1 MIRSKLILLRLTG
14 VLLFLAASPFG
25 ANAQW
30 INQTNILVNGWN
42 SVYLNVDAS
51 HDTIDNLVWKDN
63 ASPIQDI
70 WMWNPTTG
78 TAQYL
83 TDPSSPLSARSQ
95 WQQWA
100 RSNVNIVT
108 NQLTR
113 LLANKAFL
121 VRSTNAGNYSWV
133 IKGRP
138 APPNYQ
144 WTTSGENFIGFP
156 VDPTRSI
163 TFNKYLSDA
172 PLFANTAQIFRY
184 VGGALSAT
192 NPQAV
197 QDATLVNIQRGQ
209 AYWVRSP
216 DFNNYYAPFTVSGA
230 GSGIA
235 FGTTLGQSRI
245 TLANNT
251 DQPLTV
257 YLNLLQSEPPPNGQT
272 VISAMPPVLIRG
284 GLNITNLTYG
294 YTALNGRPNFPILL
308 EASGQPGASLDVIV
322 GLNRSAL
329 TNWSQGELLAATLR
343 ITDSTQLAQ
352 IDLPV
357 TASVADQYGLWVG
370 SATVNAVDQYLNTYY
385 TANTLLELTNTLR
398 SLNIL
403 TNTVA
408 KGTGLL
414 GEYWTKGTDWYTSAP
429 ALTRVDR
436 TINVAGTTVPPSDAI
451 SGTDYTV
458 RWVGSVQTLKTSYQS
473 EDYKFTINAD
483 DKIKLWINDL
493 AIAEGTSSTAKD
505 YSGSLTLLP
514 GDFYTIKI
522 EYAQGSGSATCKLYW
537 ESSVQVTNT
546 AGVVSTV
553 VVTPKQ
559 LIPAAQLYN
568 SKDVFIGY
576 RDGNTY
582 QVDSASGRI
591 LELTSTS
598 GAYLSTSTTVP
609 NASVPV
615 GFDLRLILHAG
626 TNTAANSS
634 TLTLLQHVY
643 LGSGLD
649 GKQLIT
655 TTTNLLDR
663 KKLGGARRISSTH
676 FPWRGDNENT
686 GWASRSNLLAPS
698 AIAYGSPVY
707 STNVTGT
714 SPALLTNLITSYT
727 VTNYT
732 LRPALAHNFNVELSY
747 NDQASN
753 PFVHAYH
760 PDHDNLDADFL
771 PIANGV
777 ESFKI
782 IRSITLTPLAPVD
795 TFQTLTIA
803 SGKLQGNYR
812 EQIKITDDGRKTR
825 TFLVQGQFALNRI
838 SETPILFNANQITIP
853 NNIGA
858 YSVVGT
864 NATDK
869 VLGSIT
875 NFAAPVLASTE
886 IILKDLTQVYD
897 RTPKSAKFTTL
908 PVGLTVALT
917 YNELTTIPI
926 NAGTY
931 AVRGTVVDRI
941 FSGFTNGYFVITKAP
956 VVITWANL
964 SQTFSTTRLAVTA
977 TTSSSV
983 KDLTLTYT
991 GTSGTSY
998 ASSTSA
1004 PIDAGQYTVVA
1015 TAPESANYQATLASE
1030 TFVINKSPQAI
1041 TWTNVPDRVYSPT
1054 DDTVTLTATANS
1066 DLGVTYTVISGPAT
1080 IKGSKLTVTGAGTVV
1095 IAGNQ
1100 AGSSNYLAA
1109 AEKTRSL
1116 VVTQSS
1122 QTITWAN
1129 LRTRTYSPTD
1139 DTVTLAATSSSGLP
1153 VTYTVTSGPATVSGS
1168 TLTVIR
1174 TGTVVITAKQA
1185 GDVNYFGAPNVQKSF
1200 DVDKA
1205 TQVIS
1210 WADLGTRVY
1219 STTANTVNLDATA
1232 SSGLA
1237 ITYSV
1242 TSGPATVSGSTLTV
1256 SGTTLTVTGAGT
1268 VRLAAIQSG
1277 NFNYLPATTVEK
1289 SFVVTKGLQT
1299 ITFPDLVTRQYSV
1312 SANTVTL
1319 AATSSAGL
1327 AVAYSVTSGP
1337 ATLSGSTLTVTGVGT
1352 VVIAANQAGN
1362 ATYLAAPAVSKSLIV
1377 TQGSQTITWADLA
1390 TRQYSVSAN
1399 TVNLDA
1405 VSSSGLGVTYS
1416 VTSGPATVSGSTL
1429 TVTGVG
1435 NVVLVANQ
1443 AGNATYLAATAV
1455 TKTLVITQGSQTITF
1470 PDLAT
1475 RQYSVSANTVTLA
1488 ATSSAGLTV
1497 TYSVTSGPATV
1508 SGTTLT
1514 VTGGGTV
1521 VIAANQAGNATY
1533 LAAPAVSKSL
1543 VITQAAQ
1550 TITWADLATRQYSDS
1565 ANTVTLAATSS
1576 SGLAVTY
1583 SVTSGPAI
1591 VSGSTLTVTGGG
1603 TVVIAANQAGDASYL
1618 AAPAVSK
1625 SLVITPAAQTITWAD
1640 LATRQYSVSANT
1652 VTLTAL
1658 SSSPLAVTYS
1668 VTSGPATVSGSTL
1681 TVTGVGNVVL
1691 AANQAGNANYLAATA
1706 VTKTLVI
1713 TQGSQTITWADL
1725 ATRQYSVSANTVN
1738 LDAVSSSGLGVTYS
1752 VTSGPATVSGS
1763 TLTVTGVGN
1772 VVLAAN
1778 QAGNANYLAAPAV
1791 SKSLVITQ
1799 GSQTIIW
1806 ADLATRQYSTSANT
1820 VTLAATSSSGLA
1832 VTYSVT
1838 SGPATVSG
1846 STLTVTG
1853 AGTVVIAANQVGNA
1867 NYLAATAVSKSLVVS
1882 KGTATVTIGNL
1893 TQNYNGTRRS
1903 VSWTTVPAG
1912 LTAFATYD
1920 GSTTAPTG
1928 AFLQTKRYDVVVR
1941 VNDAN
1946 WEGQATGTLT
1956 IRP

>member
-235 FGTTLGQSRI
+235 FGTTLGQTRI

-429 ALTRVDR
+429 ALTRVDS

-626 TNTAANSS
+626 TNTAANIS

-686 GWASRSNLLAPS
+686 GWASRSNLLSPS
-698 AIAYGSPVY
+698 AIGYGSPVY

-812 EQIKITDDGRKTR
+812 GEGRQR
-825 TFLVQGQFALNRI
+825 D
-838 SETPILFNANQITIP
+838 
-853 NNIGA
+853 
-858 YSVVGT
+858 
-864 NATDK
+864 ATD
-869 VLGSIT
+869 
-875 NFAAPVLASTE
+875 NF
-886 IILKDLTQVYD
+886 K
-897 RTPKSAKFTTL
+897 
-908 PVGLTVALT
+908 
-917 YNELTTIPI
+917 
-926 NAGTY
+926 
-931 AVRGTVVDRI
+931 
-941 FSGFTNGYFVITKAP
+941 
-956 VVITWANL
+956 
-964 SQTFSTTRLAVTA
+964 
-977 TTSSSV
+977 
-983 KDLTLTYT
+983 
-991 GTSGTSY
+991 
-998 ASSTSA
+998 
-1004 PIDAGQYTVVA
+1004 
-1015 TAPESANYQATLASE
+1015 
-1030 TFVINKSPQAI
+1030 
-1041 TWTNVPDRVYSPT
+1041 
-1054 DDTVTLTATANS
+1054 
-1066 DLGVTYTVISGPAT
+1066 
-1080 IKGSKLTVTGAGTVV
+1080 
-1095 IAGNQ
+1095 
-1100 AGSSNYLAA
+1100 
-1109 AEKTRSL
+1109 
-1116 VVTQSS
+1116 
-1122 QTITWAN
+1122 
-1129 LRTRTYSPTD
+1129 
-1139 DTVTLAATSSSGLP
+1139 
-1153 VTYTVTSGPATVSGS
+1153 
-1168 TLTVIR
+1168 
-1174 TGTVVITAKQA
+1174 
-1185 GDVNYFGAPNVQKSF
+1185 
-1200 DVDKA
+1200 
-1205 TQVIS
+1205 
-1210 WADLGTRVY
+1210 
-1219 STTANTVNLDATA
+1219 
-1232 SSGLA
+1232 
-1237 ITYSV
+1237 
-1242 TSGPATVSGSTLTV
+1242 
-1256 SGTTLTVTGAGT
+1256 
-1268 VRLAAIQSG
+1268 
-1277 NFNYLPATTVEK
+1277 
-1289 SFVVTKGLQT
+1289 
-1299 ITFPDLVTRQYSV
+1299 
-1312 SANTVTL
+1312 
-1319 AATSSAGL
+1319 
-1327 AVAYSVTSGP
+1327 
-1337 ATLSGSTLTVTGVGT
+1337 
-1352 VVIAANQAGN
+1352 
-1362 ATYLAAPAVSKSLIV
+1362 
-1377 TQGSQTITWADLA
+1377 
-1390 TRQYSVSAN
+1390 
-1399 TVNLDA
+1399 
-1405 VSSSGLGVTYS
+1405 
-1416 VTSGPATVSGSTL
+1416 
-1429 TVTGVG
+1429 
-1435 NVVLVANQ
+1435 
-1443 AGNATYLAATAV
+1443 
-1455 TKTLVITQGSQTITF
+1455 
-1470 PDLAT
+1470 
-1475 RQYSVSANTVTLA
+1475 
-1488 ATSSAGLTV
+1488 
-1497 TYSVTSGPATV
+1497 
-1508 SGTTLT
+1508 
-1514 VTGGGTV
+1514 
-1521 VIAANQAGNATY
+1521 
-1533 LAAPAVSKSL
+1533 
-1543 VITQAAQ
+1543 
-1550 TITWADLATRQYSDS
+1550 
-1565 ANTVTLAATSS
+1565 
-1576 SGLAVTY
+1576 
-1583 SVTSGPAI
+1583 
-1591 VSGSTLTVTGGG
+1591 
-1603 TVVIAANQAGDASYL
+1603 
-1618 AAPAVSK
+1618 
-1625 SLVITPAAQTITWAD
+1625 
-1640 LATRQYSVSANT
+1640 
-1652 VTLTAL
+1652 
-1658 SSSPLAVTYS
+1658 
-1668 VTSGPATVSGSTL
+1668 
-1681 TVTGVGNVVL
+1681 
-1691 AANQAGNANYLAATA
+1691 
-1706 VTKTLVI
+1706 
-1713 TQGSQTITWADL
+1713 
-1725 ATRQYSVSANTVN
+1725 
-1738 LDAVSSSGLGVTYS
+1738 
-1752 VTSGPATVSGS
+1752 
-1763 TLTVTGVGN
+1763 
-1772 VVLAAN
+1772 
-1778 QAGNANYLAAPAV
+1778 
-1791 SKSLVITQ
+1791 
-1799 GSQTIIW
+1799 
-1806 ADLATRQYSTSANT
+1806 
-1820 VTLAATSSSGLA
+1820 
-1832 VTYSVT
+1832 
-1838 SGPATVSG
+1838 
-1846 STLTVTG
+1846 
-1853 AGTVVIAANQVGNA
+1853 
-1867 NYLAATAVSKSLVVS
+1867 
-1882 KGTATVTIGNL
+1882 
-1893 TQNYNGTRRS
+1893 
-1903 VSWTTVPAG
+1903 
-1912 LTAFATYD
+1912 
-1920 GSTTAPTG
+1920 
-1928 AFLQTKRYDVVVR
+1928 
-1941 VNDAN
+1941 
-1946 WEGQATGTLT
+1946 
-1956 IRP
+1956 

>member
-235 FGTTLGQSRI
+235 FGTTLGQTRV

-257 YLNLLQSEPPPNGQT
+257 YLNLLQSEPPPNGQPI
-272 VISAMPPVLIRG
+272 ISGMPPVLIRG

-429 ALTRVDR
+429 ALTRVDS

-626 TNTAANSS
+626 TNTAANIS

-698 AIAYGSPVY
+698 AIGYGSPVY

-714 SPALLTNLITSYT
+714 SPALLTNRITSYT

-853 NNIGA
+853 NNLGA

-931 AVRGTVVDRI
+931 AVRGTVVDPI

-956 VVITWANL
+956 VIITWGNL
-964 SQTFSTTRLAVTA
+964 EQTFDRTARSATASTT
-977 TTSSSV
+977 SSV
-983 KDLTLTYT
+983 KDVTLTYT
-991 GTSGTSY
+991 GLSPTVY
-998 ASSTSA
+998 AASTSA
-1004 PIDAGQYTVVA
+1004 PTNSGEYTVVA
-1015 TAPESANYQATLASE
+1015 TAPESANYQATLAS
-1030 TFVINKSPQAI
+1030 TKLWVKQSP
-1041 TWTNVPDRVYSPT
+1041 
-1054 DDTVTLTATANS
+1054 
-1066 DLGVTYTVISGPAT
+1066 
-1080 IKGSKLTVTGAGTVV
+1080 
-1095 IAGNQ
+1095 
-1100 AGSSNYLAA
+1100 
-1109 AEKTRSL
+1109 
-1116 VVTQSS
+1116 
-1122 QTITWAN
+1122 QTITFPDLATRQFLLTAN
-1129 LRTRTYSPTD
+1129 
-1139 DTVTLAATSSSGLP
+1139 TVTLAATSSSGLS
-1153 VTYTVTSGPATVSGS
+1153 VVYTVTSGPATVSGNI
-1168 TLTVIR
+1168 LTV
-1174 TGTVVITAKQA
+1174 TGGGTVVMAANQA
-1185 GDVNYFGAPNVQKSF
+1185 GNSNFLAATTVSKSLTVTPGVQTITF
-1200 DVDKA
+1200 PDLA
-1205 TQVIS
+1205 TRQF
-1210 WADLGTRVY
+1210 LL
-1219 STTANTVNLDATA
+1219 TANTVTLAATS
-1232 SSGLA
+1232 SSGLSVVY
-1237 ITYSV
+1237 TV
-1242 TSGPATVSGSTLTV
+1242 TSGPATVSGN
-1256 SGTTLTVTGAGT
+1256 TLTVTGGGT
-1268 VRLAAIQSG
+1268 VVVAANQAGNATYLAA
-1277 NFNYLPATTVEK
+1277 ATVSKSLTVTQG
-1289 SFVVTKGLQT
+1289 VQT
-1299 ITFPDLVTRQYSV
+1299 ITFPDLVTRQYST

-1319 AATSSAGL
+1319 AATSSSGL
-1327 AVAYSVTSGP
+1327 SVVYTVTSGP
-1337 ATLSGSTLTVTGVGT
+1337 ATVSGNTLTVTGVGT
-1352 VVIAANQAGN
+1352 VVVAANQAGN
-1362 ATYLAAPAVSKSLIV
+1362 ATYLAAATVSKSL
-1377 TQGSQTITWADLA
+1377 
-1390 TRQYSVSAN
+1390 
-1399 TVNLDA
+1399 TV
-1405 VSSSGLGVTYS
+1405 
-1416 VTSGPATVSGSTL
+1416 
-1429 TVTGVG
+1429 
-1435 NVVLVANQ
+1435 
-1443 AGNATYLAATAV
+1443 
-1455 TKTLVITQGSQTITF
+1455 TQGSQTITF

-1475 RQYSVSANTVTLA
+1475 RQFL
-1488 ATSSAGLTV
+1488 LT
-1497 TYSVTSGPATV
+1497 
-1508 SGTTLT
+1508 
-1514 VTGGGTV
+1514 
-1521 VIAANQAGNATY
+1521 
-1533 LAAPAVSKSL
+1533 
-1543 VITQAAQ
+1543 
-1550 TITWADLATRQYSDS
+1550 

-1576 SGLAVTY
+1576 SGLSVDYT
-1583 SVTSGPAI
+1583 VTSGPAT
-1591 VSGSTLTVTGGG
+1591 VSGNTLTVTGGG
-1603 TVVIAANQAGDASYL
+1603 TVVVAANQAGNATYL
-1618 AAPAVSK
+1618 AAVTVSK
-1625 SLVITPAAQTITWAD
+1625 SLTVTQGVQTITWAD
-1640 LATRQYSVSANT
+1640 LATQQYSVSANT
-1652 VTLTAL
+1652 VTL
-1658 SSSPLAVTYS
+1658 
-1668 VTSGPATVSGSTL
+1668 
-1681 TVTGVGNVVL
+1681 
-1691 AANQAGNANYLAATA
+1691 AAT
-1706 VTKTLVI
+1706 
-1713 TQGSQTITWADL
+1713 
-1725 ATRQYSVSANTVN
+1725 
-1738 LDAVSSSGLGVTYS
+1738 SSSGLGVTYS

-1778 QAGNANYLAAPAV
+1778 QAGNATYLAATAV
-1791 SKSLVITQ
+1791 TKTLVITQ
-1799 GSQTIIW
+1799 GSQTITFP
-1806 ADLATRQYSTSANT
+1806 DLAPRQYSTSANK
-1820 VTLAATSSSGLA
+1820 VTLAATSSSGLS
-1832 VTYSVT
+1832 VFYIVT

-1846 STLTVTG
+1846 DILTVTG
-1853 AGTVVIAANQVGNA
+1853 AGTVVVAATQAGNA
-1867 NYLAATAVSKSLVVS
+1867 TYLQAASVSKPLNVSQGSQTITFPDLATLRYSTSANKVTLAATSSSGLSMVYIVTSGPATVSGDILTVTGAGTVVVAATQAGNATYLQAASVSKSLTVS

-1893 TQNYNGTRRS
+1893 TQSYNANRKT
-1903 VSWTTVPAG
+1903 VTWTTVPAG
-1912 LTAFATYD
+1912 LGAFATYN
-1920 GSTTAPTG
+1920 GSTLGPITRG
-1928 AFLQTKRYDVVVR
+1928 SYSVVVT

-1946 WEGQATGTLT
+1946 WEGQATGTLR
-1956 IRP
+1956 IQ

>member
-235 FGTTLGQSRI
+235 FGTTLGQTRI

-429 ALTRVDR
+429 ALTRVDS

-626 TNTAANSS
+626 TNTAANIS

-686 GWASRSNLLAPS
+686 GWASRSNLLSPS
-698 AIAYGSPVY
+698 AIGYGSPVY

-838 SETPILFNANQITIP
+838 SETPILFNANQISIP

-1116 VVTQSS
+1116 VVRQSS

-1174 TGTVVITAKQA
+1174 TGTVLITARQA
-1185 GDVNYFGAPNVQKSF
+1185 GDVNYFAASSVLKSF

-1242 TSGPATVSGSTLTV
+1242 TSGPATVSG
-1256 SGTTLTVTGAGT
+1256 TTLTVTGAGT

-1277 NFNYLPATTVEK
+1277 NFNYLAATTVEK

-1337 ATLSGSTLTVTGVGT
+1337 ATVSGSTLTVTGVGT
-1352 VVIAANQAGN
+1352 VVIAANQAGDG
-1362 ATYLAAPAVSKSLIV
+1362 TYLAAPAVSKSLIV

-1603 TVVIAANQAGDASYL
+1603 TVVIAANQAGDATYL
-1618 AAPAVSK
+1618 AATAVTK
-1625 SLVITPAAQTITWAD
+1625 TLVITQGSQTITFPD
-1640 LATRQYSVSANT
+1640 LVTRQYSVSANT
-1652 VTLTAL
+1652 VTLAAT
-1658 SSSPLAVTYS
+1658 SSSGLGVTYS

-1725 ATRQYSVSANTVN
+1725 ATRQYSTSANTVT
-1738 LDAVSSSGLGVTYS
+1738 LAATSSAGLTVTYS

-1763 TLTVTGVGN
+1763 TLTVTGGGT
-1772 VVLAAN
+1772 VVIAAN
-1778 QAGNANYLAAPAV
+1778 QAGNATYLAATAV
-1791 SKSLVITQ
+1791 SKSLVITPAA
-1799 GSQTIIW
+1799 QTITW
-1806 ADLATRQYSTSANT
+1806 ADLATRQFSTSANT

-1867 NYLAATAVSKSLVVS
+1867 NYLAAAVVRKSLVVS

-1893 TQNYNGTRRS
+1893 TQNYNGQRKT

-1920 GSTTAPTG
+1920 GSLTAPTG
-1928 AFLQTKRYDVVVR
+1928 ALFQTKRFDVVVT
-1941 VNDAN
+1941 VNDPN
-1946 WEGQATGTLT
+1946 WQGQATGTLT